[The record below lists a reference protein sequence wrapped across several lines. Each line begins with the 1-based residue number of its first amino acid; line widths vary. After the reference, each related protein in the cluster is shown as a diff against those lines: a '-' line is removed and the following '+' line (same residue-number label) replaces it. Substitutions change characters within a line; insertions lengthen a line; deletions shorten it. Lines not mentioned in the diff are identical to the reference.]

1 MDSIRQQEIIFY
13 GFKRLLT
20 VLALL
25 DELVGNIEIAVEV
38 EAWGFV
44 MQVGT
49 SLALIEQF
57 KRFDGVDFKSLGQF
71 H

>member
-1 MDSIRQQEIIFY
+1 MTLLGLLLSILF
-13 GFKRLLT
+13 F
-20 VLALL
+20 L
-25 DELVGNIEIAVEV
+25 DKFVGNVEV
-38 EAWGFV
+38 TIQVEARGFV

-57 KRFDGVDFKSLGQF
+57 KRFDGVNVKSLGQF

>member
-1 MDSIRQQEIIFY
+1 MWRRITLLGLLLSILF
-13 GFKRLLT
+13 F
-20 VLALL
+20 L
-25 DELVGNIEIAVEV
+25 DKFVGNVEV
-38 EAWGFV
+38 AIQIETRGFV